1 MISGSIAILLRLF
14 LIVLLAMTVSYLL
27 NRSGTLHQLERLV
40 RYVQLL
46 AEPKG
51 VPSQIRIVDISDD
64 VYDDFFD
71 GTSPLDPQK
80 LYDLIGTIAR
90 SEPKLIAVDIDTSH
104 RKFGE
109 REFHIDEP
117 TIIIWERDVSMPP
130 DSPEGEMVPLD
141 VLGGG
146 RNLKFNRSSG
156 IPALLDDP
164 VDRETRFYRRC
175 IETKAGPV
183 PSFVGAITA
192 AWQSKDI
199 AKVCDLKHP
208 NATRPFLIRY
218 SFDEETNVVPA
229 RVLVPSGKNG
239 SREDEQTISALKKA
253 LQGKL
258 VLLGGSYRDFDR
270 HFTLLGTKPGLV
282 VLANALQTE
291 LDEKDKPI
299 GTLPDGWMFVLEFLS
314 GALMF
319 VLFAVFSVSAVSAII
334 FGVACGILFVV
345 AIFTLPPLWFA
356 SFAPTLIAVL
366 ILEIYEH
373 LRHKWVLHVVHSR
386 GRRGDCNY
394 G

>member
-1 MISGSIAILLRLF
+1 
-14 LIVLLAMTVSYLL
+14 MTVSYLL

-40 RYVQLL
+40 RYVQLF

-51 VPSQIRIVDISDD
+51 VPSQIRIVDISDY
-64 VYDDFFD
+64 VYDEFFD

-80 LYDLIGTIAR
+80 LYDLIGAIAR

-109 REFHIDEP
+109 REFYIDGP
-117 TIIIWERDVSMPP
+117 TIITWERDVSMPP
-130 DSPEGEMVPLD
+130 HSPEEEMVPRD

-146 RNLKFNRSSG
+146 TNLKFIGNSG
-156 IPALLDDP
+156 IPALLEDP
-164 VDRETRFYRRC
+164 VDRETRFYRLC

-183 PSFVGAITA
+183 PSFVGAIKA
-192 AWQSKDI
+192 AWEAKDI
-199 AKVCDLKHP
+199 AQVSEDIGKVC
-208 NATRPFLIRY
+208 NAPDSQRPFLIGY
-218 SFDEETNVVPA
+218 SFNEETGVVPA

-239 SREDEQTISALKKA
+239 SREDEQTISALK
-253 LQGKL
+253 GKL

-270 HFTLLGTKPGLV
+270 HFTLLGTKPGVV
-282 VLANALQTE
+282 VLANALQTA
-291 LDEKDKPI
+291 LDAPI
-299 GTLPDGWMFVLEFLS
+299 GAWPDDWMFALEFLS

-319 VLFAVFSVSAVSAII
+319 VLFAVFAVSAVRAII

-345 AIFTLPPLWFA
+345 AIFTLPPWWFA

-386 GRRGDCNY
+386 GRRA
-394 G
+394 